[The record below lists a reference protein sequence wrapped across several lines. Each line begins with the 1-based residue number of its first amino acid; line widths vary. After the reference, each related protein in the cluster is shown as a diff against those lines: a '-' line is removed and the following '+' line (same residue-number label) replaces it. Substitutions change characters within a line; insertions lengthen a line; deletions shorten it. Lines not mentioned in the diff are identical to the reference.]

1 MWFVGICHLCHISN
15 ALETL
20 HISKKGLAFRLF
32 PYYISWYYISTS
44 PMWSVLS
51 HITWYE
57 CKFTSSV
64 GKYNPELK
72 IYFPGIDTPTTN
84 EGFSPSVVV
93 VCQFQGSKF
102 WWRILSNWWRSLFY
116 ISKNSFR
123 TTWRAM
129 VFNPLFHRL

>member
-1 MWFVGICHLCHISN
+1 METHKLKIGTLSTENIIPCSDTFYAICLN
-15 ALETL
+15 YMLTFFL
-20 HISKKGLAFRLF
+20 LQ
-32 PYYISWYYISTS
+32 
-44 PMWSVLS
+44 
-51 HITWYE
+51 

-102 WWRILSNWWRSLFY
+102 
-116 ISKNSFR
+116 
-123 TTWRAM
+123 
-129 VFNPLFHRL
+129 